1 MRQIYARIHRGGR
14 ALAEHP
20 LFSEWLGDDARNPRE
35 KLLFAP
41 MAIDYVMGFRDFCA
55 YYVAYPAPMNAL
67 EEALTIHAAEDA
79 CHSALFL
86 EDWAALGINAHFN
99 FTPERLFAWMNGP
112 ETAPARAADYALT
125 KLAAENPDPRFRF
138 AIIEAMEVAG
148 QVFFRRTV
156 PVVDALVAAGLLASE
171 NALRYFGRH
180 HLDRE
185 DGHLQ
190 HADETIFFRETF
202 TDAERSH
209 AEGLVDA
216 VFAIFTTHFDL
227 WLAFARRH
235 VVEQKELSVP
245 TPAPIESHILFQKE
259 SQGLD
264 LPPHPARASGSTGAA
279 GGDLSALKT
288 HPFLTALAK
297 LPAREALAFLYRQW
311 AVDLFAWG
319 DYFALDLGAA
329 PPATRALAL
338 EIARENTACV
348 AEWHALGLT
357 ATTGFS
363 GVDALRHYWLAP
375 QVEEHRRL
383 FAELR
388 KRTFRAEPE
397 EFSEL
402 LRGVYLVGDPL
413 RAAVRALL
421 ARDGIPASA
430 HPFLAGF
437 GAAFHRSSVP
447 VPTTADQGT
456 PDGELWNFL
465 VSLEKARFDASLAAL
480 PGALTGALL
489 GAAASLPS
497 AQRSVA

>member
-20 LFSEWLGDDARNPRE
+20 LFSEWLGDEARNPRE

-55 YYVAYPAPMNAL
+55 YYVAYPAPKNAL

-86 EDWAALGINAHFN
+86 EDWAALGIDAHFN

-202 TDAERSH
+202 TDAERAH

-216 VFAIFTTHFDL
+216 VFAIFATHFDL

-235 VVEQKELSVP
+235 VVEHEELSLHAP
-245 TPAPIESHILFQKE
+245 TQIKSHALFQKE
-259 SQGLD
+259 SNTLD
-264 LPPHPARASGSTGAA
+264 LPPHPARGEGSADA
-279 GGDLSALKT
+279 PNAPDALRT
-288 HPFLTALAK
+288 HPFLAALAE
-297 LPAREALAFLYRQW
+297 LPARQALAFLYRQW
-311 AVDLFAWG
+311 TVDLFAWG
-319 DYFALDLGAA
+319 DYFTLDLGAA

-338 EIARENTACV
+338 EIANENTACI
-348 AEWHALGLT
+348 AEWQALGLT
-357 ATTGFS
+357 AATRLS
-363 GVDALRHYWLAP
+363 GVEALRHYWLAP
-375 QVEEHRRL
+375 AIEEHRRL

-388 KRTFRAEPE
+388 KRTFQAKPE
-397 EFSEL
+397 EFSGL
-402 LRGVYLVGDPL
+402 LRGVYVVGDPL
-413 RAAVRALL
+413 RAVVRALL
-421 ARDGIPASA
+421 ARDGIPASE

-437 GAAFHRSSVP
+437 GAVFHQAP
-447 VPTTADQGT
+447 AATTDLEAPEGD
-456 PDGELWNFL
+456 LWNLL

-480 PGALTGALL
+480 PGALAGAVA
-489 GAAASLPS
+489 GATTSLPS

>member
-20 LFSEWLGDDARNPRE
+20 LFSEWLGDEARNPRE

-55 YYVAYPAPMNAL
+55 YYVAYPAPKNAL
-67 EEALTIHAAEDA
+67 EEALTIHAEEDA
-79 CHSALFL
+79 RHSALFL
-86 EDWAALGINAHFN
+86 EDWAALGIDAHFG

-156 PVVDALVAAGLLASE
+156 PVVDALVAAGAIASE
-171 NALRYFGRH
+171 SALRYFGRH

-202 TDAERSH
+202 TDAERAH

-235 VVEQKELSVP
+235 VLKQKELSLH
-245 TPAPIESHILFQKE
+245 TPAQIKSLELFQKE
-259 SQGLD
+259 SHALD
-264 LPPHPARASGSTGAA
+264 FPPHPLRGAGA
-279 GGDLSALKT
+279 PPPATDALQT
-288 HPFLTALAK
+288 HPFLAALAE
-297 LPAREALAFLYRQW
+297 LPARQALAFLYRQW
-311 AVDLFAWG
+311 TVDLFAWG
-319 DYFALDLGAA
+319 DYFTLDLGAA

-338 EIARENTACV
+338 EIANENTACV
-348 AEWHALGLT
+348 AEWQALGVT
-357 ATTGFS
+357 AATGFS
-363 GVDALRHYWLAP
+363 GVEALRHYWLAP

-388 KRTFRAEPE
+388 KRTFQAKPE
-397 EFSEL
+397 ELSEL

-421 ARDGIPASA
+421 ARDGIPTSE

-447 VPTTADQGT
+447 APATADQGT
-456 PDGELWNFL
+456 PDGELWSFL

-480 PGALTGALL
+480 PGALTGA
-489 GAAASLPS
+489 AASLPS